1 MTASPPTP
9 PPRLPTGLPPDE
21 LATLLLSW
29 VEAGNEYARERKRR
43 FTRRSSTLRVAIL
56 TLSAASTIILGLQN
70 LDFWSSV
77 GFTLTALVTVTSA
90 VEPFF
95 AWRFRWVLMEEAQ
108 YEFYRIADELRFLVA
123 GSEAGTVP
131 RDSID
136 RLYDNYQMVW
146 QRLSQ
151 QWLEHRR
158 LAGGG
163 S

>member
-1 MTASPPTP
+1 MTAPSPSPPP
-9 PPRLPTGLPPDE
+9 LPTGLAPEE
-21 LATLLLSW
+21 LAALLLRW
-29 VEAGNEYARERKRR
+29 AEEGNKYARERKRR
-43 FTRRSSTLRVAIL
+43 FTRRSSTLRVTTLA
-56 TLSAASTIILGLQN
+56 LSAASTIILGLQN

-108 YEFYRIADELRFLVA
+108 YDFNRIARELRYLLA
-123 GSEAGTVP
+123 GHAPGTVL
-131 RDSID
+131 RESVDH
-136 RLYDNYQMVW
+136 LYDEYKMTW
-146 QRLSQ
+146 HRSSQ